1 MKWNKR
7 IFKFLMFGIF
17 VIMLVLNILT
27 RYGTDD
33 FAYMSSFYDGSKIEN
48 VLEIFPSMYS
58 HAFSMNGRIVAHF
71 IVQLSL
77 LFPPIIFDLLN
88 SGAFLA
94 IVYIIYKYSGVKKEI
109 NNLSFVGIFMLL
121 FCFIPDFG
129 AVILWQDGAINYSWS
144 VLFGLLYAYPIV
156 SFYYNDFKFNSP
168 ISMVIYVIVG
178 VLIGD
183 LAEVSSFGIICL
195 SVYLLVCKRLTT
207 GKKNP
212 IWSYSATVAM
222 MIGYLFMLYCP
233 ATRRNKIGN
242 VTLHNMMSN
251 FVHAFNIFTER
262 FWILIVVFI
271 VLFIFAVFR
280 KKDKKKLNVSFIFF
294 IVSIVMNSMNI
305 VAPYFTERNL
315 IACSIFIIISVA
327 ILFRECLSDLKNQS
341 YTVVAILSVYFI
353 LCFLNG
359 FLDISEVYVA
369 DKKREIYAREEIAKG
384 NMDLQLRVIK
394 GKTKYSIKYSL
405 KDLGV
410 NVSEDWPNSDMAAYY
425 GAHSICGYE

>member
-1 MKWNKR
+1 
-7 IFKFLMFGIF
+7 MFGIF

>member
-1 MKWNKR
+1 MKWNRR

-17 VIMLVLNILT
+17 VIMLGLNILT

-33 FAYMSSFYDGSKIEN
+33 FAYMFSFYDGSKIEN
-48 VLEIFPSMYS
+48 ILEIFPSMYS
-58 HAFSMNGRIVAHF
+58 HAFSMNGRLVAHF

-109 NNLSFVGIFMLL
+109 NNLLFIGIFMLL

-129 AVILWQDGAINYSWS
+129 AVVLWQDGAINYSWS

-156 SFYYNDFKFNSP
+156 SFYYNDFKFNSS
-168 ISMVIYVIVG
+168 ILMVIYVIIG

-207 GKKNP
+207 GQANP
-212 IWSYSATVAM
+212 IWSYSATGAM
-222 MIGYLFMLYCP
+222 IIGYLFMLYCP
-233 ATRRNKIGN
+233 ATRTNKIGN

-251 FVHAFNIFTER
+251 FVHAFNIFAER
-262 FWILIVVFI
+262 FWILIVAFI

-294 IVSIVMNSMNI
+294 LTSIVMNSMNT
-305 VAPYFTERNL
+305 VATYFTERNL
-315 IACSIFIIISVA
+315 IACSIFIILSVV
-327 ILFRECLSDLKNQS
+327 ILFQECLSDLKNRT

-369 DKKREIYAREEIAKG
+369 DKKREVYVHEEVAKG
-384 NMDLQLRVIK
+384 NMDLKLRVIK
-394 GKTKYSIKYSL
+394 GKTRYSIKYSL

-410 NVSEDWPNSDMAAYY
+410 NVSEDWPNRDMATYY
-425 GAHSICGYE
+425 GVHSICGYE

>member
-369 DKKREIYAREEIAKG
+369 DKKREIYAREEVAKG

>member
-1 MKWNKR
+1 
-7 IFKFLMFGIF
+7 MFGIF

-369 DKKREIYAREEIAKG
+369 DKKREIYAREEVAKG